1 MSLYGR
7 RKGLLDYDAF
17 HQTSLPPN
25 APAATLSRDAR
36 DELQDWSEVRKAR
49 PADYLLPASQKWLEH
64 LPHDVRPL
72 ALAMQFPRIVN
83 LVAMQWHDRR
93 ACAEY
98 FEELLIDR
106 RGGRRGFPTDVQ
118 RELSRLRNYWYSQ
131 DTTLNE

>member
-17 HQTSLPPN
+17 QQTVLPPN
-25 APAATLSRDAR
+25 APASADAH
-36 DELQDWSEVRKAR
+36 DEQDWSSVRKAR

-72 ALAMQFPRIVN
+72 ALAMHFPRIVN
-83 LVAMQWHDRR
+83 LVVIQWHDRR
-93 ACAEY
+93 GCAEY

-106 RGGRRGFPTDVQ
+106 RGGRRGFPADVQ

-131 DTTLNE
+131 DTTLIE

>member
-7 RKGLLDYDAF
+7 RKGLLDYDAL

-25 APAATLSRDAR
+25 APASADAH
-36 DELQDWSEVRKAR
+36 DELQDWSSVRKAR

-72 ALAMQFPRIVN
+72 ALAMHFPRIVN
-83 LVAMQWHDRR
+83 LVAIQWHDRR

-106 RGGRRGFPTDVQ
+106 RGGRRGFPAQVQ
-118 RELSRLRNYWYSQ
+118 RELSGLRNYWYSQ
-131 DTTLNE
+131 DTTLSE